1 MFLVP
6 FISYTMIT
14 NRSRL
19 SSDQDLL
26 SGTHPFLSLIVICN
40 NQINLFSGGNSLYY
54 MNNKLKSIIDENKDT
69 LEVCL
74 LGAHFARRKNLKFSN
89 INFFLKSGSMWTLKS
104 IMSNKC
110 VIEININELKQI
122 LSSDSNSS
130 DISNFSEDLQKQL
143 IVKNFGDVILSVK
156 ELDLNFPAF
165 SSNESLLIQISNDAR
180 KSLLGLLNI

>member
-1 MFLVP
+1 
-6 FISYTMIT
+6 
-14 NRSRL
+14 
-19 SSDQDLL
+19 
-26 SGTHPFLSLIVICN
+26 
-40 NQINLFSGGNSLYY
+40 
-54 MNNKLKSIIDENKDT
+54 
-69 LEVCL
+69 
-74 LGAHFARRKNLKFSN
+74 
-89 INFFLKSGSMWTLKS
+89 MWTLKS